1 MHRLKEAMLTP
12 ESTQAMHW
20 TVGTDAAD
28 VEFVLGT
35 APVQHYLKFVEAQH
49 LPPGSNVS
57 VLDFNRSVHLWLLDF
72 DQCGEMT
79 RDDAGVD
86 SAVNAF
92 WENDPYYPRPVPP
105 TNQDHS
111 LWEVFRAGYLKH
123 SSSILGPEV
132 QLADAFI
139 DRVIQEAQRRS
150 MSASGPPRGGP
161 PRGGK
166 SSGGRPKGRGA
177 GDRPDILETLLE
189 N

>member
-1 MHRLKEAMLTP
+1 
-12 ESTQAMHW
+12 MHW
-20 TVGTDAAD
+20 AVGTDAAD

-35 APVQHYLKFVEAQH
+35 APARRFLKFAEVRD
-49 LPPGSNVS
+49 LPPRSNVS
-57 VLDFNRSVHLWLLDF
+57 VLDFKHRSIHLWLLDF
-72 DQCGEMT
+72 NQCGEIT

-105 TNQDHS
+105 TDQDHS

-123 SSSILGPEV
+123 SSSILGPES
-132 QLADAFI
+132 QLAEAFI

-150 MSASGPPRGGP
+150 PSASGPPRGGP

-177 GDRPDILETLLE
+177 RDRPDILETLLE